1 MPSDFALTN
10 YLPGIPRVISSE
22 ESEIVREI
30 MQEFS
35 QLITWRNVIA
45 GQWEETAQ
53 LILPTSRNTFFYG
66 NFSWPG
72 QKKTDRQIDST
83 GMMALNRFAAICDS
97 LLTPRNTKWHSLTA
111 NSDYVMK
118 DRNTRLWFEKV
129 TEILF
134 KYRYAPHANFASQNN
149 QNFQSLGAFG
159 NATMFVDEFDG
170 KYYGGAV
177 GLRYR
182 AVPLGE
188 TFYGE
193 NHQGIVDRMIRWFRM
208 TAYQAVQKW
217 GLERLPVNLHAPLQQ
232 QSQWLYNFLHCV
244 KPRNDYD
251 PKRLGPR
258 GMPFSSH
265 YVSIEGQCLMRKEG
279 GYRSFPYATSR
290 YDQTPWEVYGRGPA
304 QMVLPALKTLNAQK
318 ATFLKQ
324 AHRAADPVLLVYD
337 DGALDMNLRPGAIN
351 KGGVSPDG
359 KMLVQPLPAGN
370 IQVNEKMMEHEAA
383 LINDAFLVTLFQILT
398 ETPQMTATEVIER
411 TNEKGIL
418 LAPTV
423 GRQQS
428 EYLGPLIDREL
439 DVLAAQNLLP
449 PMPPRLRE
457 AQGEYQVVYT
467 SPLARAQHAQ
477 EAAGFIRTVETVKE
491 LVNITQDASL
501 LDPFDFLTA
510 IPEIARTQGVPENWM
525 ASPDEMAAKQQARDQ
540 ANAQKAQ
547 IQAMPAQAAMMKA
560 QAQVLKAQPGIAAQP
575 PGLGGPRPPAP
586 PGPVGPAPTPGP
598 GGPP

>member
-1 MPSDFALTN
+1 MASDVLLSNF
-10 YLPGIPRVISSE
+10 LPGIPRVISPE
-22 ESEIVREI
+22 ESEIVRSI

-35 QLITWRNVIA
+35 QYITWRNVFA
-45 GQWEETAQ
+45 GQWEEAAQ
-53 LILPTSRNTFFYG
+53 LILPTARNTFFYG
-66 NFSWPG
+66 NINWPG

-83 GMMALNRFAAICDS
+83 GMMALGRFAAICDS
-97 LLTPRNTKWHSLTA
+97 LLTPRNTKWHSLVA
-111 NSDYVMK
+111 NNDYVMK
-118 DRNTRLWFEKV
+118 DRATRLWFNQV
-129 TEILF
+129 SDLLF
-134 KYRYAPHANFASQNN
+134 KFRYAPHANFASQNN

-159 NATMFVDEFDG
+159 NATMFIDAFDG
-170 KYYGGAV
+170 RYYNGAV

-217 GLERLPVNLHAPLQQ
+217 GMEALPANLHAPLQQ
-232 QSQWLYNFLHCV
+232 NSQWLYNFLHCV
-244 KPRNDYD
+244 RPRNDYD
-251 PKRLGPR
+251 PRRLGPR
-258 GMPFSSH
+258 GMPFASH
-265 YVSIEGQCLMRKEG
+265 YVSIEGQCLMGKEG
-279 GYRSFPYATSR
+279 GYRTFPYATSR

-324 AHRAADPVLLVYD
+324 AHRASDPVLLVYD
-337 DGALDMNLRPGAIN
+337 DGAIDMNLRPGAIN
-351 KGGVSPDG
+351 KGGVSSEG
-359 KMLVQPLPAGN
+359 RLLVQPLPTGN

-457 AQGEYQVVYT
+457 AQGEYEVRYD

-477 EAAGFIRTVETVKE
+477 EAAGFTRTVETVKE

-510 IPEIARTQGVPENWM
+510 IPAIAQIQGVPETWM
-525 ASPDEMAAKQQARDQ
+525 AGPDEIQAKQQARDRS
-540 ANAQKAQ
+540 NAQKAQ
-547 IQAMPAQAAMMKA
+547 LQAMPAQAAMLKA
-560 QAQVLKAQPGIAAQP
+560 QAAVVKAQPGLAGAG
-575 PGLGGPRPPAP
+575 GLGGPAPPAA
-586 PGPVGPAPTPGP
+586 PGGGPAPAPA
-598 GGPP
+598 GPP

>member
-1 MPSDFALTN
+1 LPQDVVLSNFI
-10 YLPGIPRVISSE
+10 PGIPRAVSNE
-22 ESEIVREI
+22 EQEIVRDI
-30 MQEFS
+30 LQEFS
-35 QLITWRNVIA
+35 QYITWRNVFA
-45 GQWEETAQ
+45 GQWEEAAQ
-53 LILPTSRNTFFYG
+53 LILPTARNTFYYG
-66 NFSWPG
+66 NYNWPG

-97 LLTPRNTKWHSLTA
+97 LLTPRNQTWHRLVA
-111 NSDYVMK
+111 NNDYVMK
-118 DRNTRLWFEKV
+118 DRATRLWFEQV
-129 TEILF
+129 TSILF
-134 KYRYAPHANFASQNN
+134 KHRYAPHANFASQNN

-159 NATMFVDEFDG
+159 NATMFIDAFDG
-170 KYYGGAV
+170 RQYGNSR

-188 TFYGE
+188 TFFGE
-193 NHQGIVDRMIRWFRM
+193 NHQGQVDRVIRWFRM

-232 QSQWLYNFLHCV
+232 HSQWLYNFLHCV
-244 KPRNDYD
+244 RPRKDFD
-251 PKRLGPR
+251 PRRIGAR
-258 GMPFSSH
+258 GLPWSSH
-265 YVSIEGQCLMRKEG
+265 YVSIEGSCLMQKEG
-279 GYRSFPYATSR
+279 GFSTFPYAVSR

-324 AHRAADPVLLVYD
+324 AHRASDPVLLVYD
-337 DGALDMNLRPGAIN
+337 DGGLDMNLRPGAIN
-351 KGGVSPDG
+351 KGGVNSEG
-359 KMLVQPLPAGN
+359 RLLVQPLPVGN
-370 IQVNEKMMEHEAA
+370 IQVSEKMMEHEAA

-439 DVLAAQNLLP
+439 DVLASQNLLP

-457 AQGEYQVVYT
+457 AQGEYEVRYE
-467 SPLARAQHAQ
+467 SPLARAQRAQ

-491 LVNITQDASL
+491 LVNITQDTSL
-501 LDPFDFLTA
+501 LDPFDFMTA
-510 IPEIARTQGVPENWM
+510 IPAIADTQGVPESWM
-525 ASPDEMAAKQQARDQ
+525 ASEEQIQGKAQARQQANQ
-540 ANAQKAQ
+540 QKAQ
-547 IQAMPAQAAMMKA
+547 IQAMPAQAAMLKA
-560 QAQVLKAQPGIAAQP
+560 QAQVAKAQPGI
-575 PGLGGPRPPAP
+575 GGPPAGIGGPAPPAP
-586 PGPVGPAPTPGP
+586 PGPGP
-598 GGPP
+598 